1 MLKSDKNAQDG
12 RRAPKAGELFAN
24 PGLAKT
30 FRLLAK
36 NGKAGFYKG
45 EVAEALIKVVH
56 DLGGHLQLEDLENHL
71 KVGSEDVEAVS
82 LKFSGQSVH
91 EVQRASLHSENR
103 TDSEKQGEKSNHS
116 ETPGGIDSEKHDED
130 QSTKEK
136 HSVEIWEH
144 PPNGQG
150 IVALMALGIIEELE
164 RTGQISTWTKA
175 DHNSTQHLHAVIESL
190 RIAFADANWWVTD
203 PVIERVPTTELIS
216 RPYLAERAKL
226 FSPDK
231 ASPILSHGSPA
242 HNHSDTVY
250 FAVTDR
256 FGNGISFI
264 NSNFAGFGTAIIP
277 AGCGFT
283 LQNRG
288 SSFEL
293 AEGHPNVYAPGKRPY
308 HTIIPAMITNPSD
321 GSLHS
326 VYGVMGGFMQP
337 QGHVQVLLNMLT
349 FKYNPQT
356 ALDAPRLCLGA
367 GLPDEGDVMD
377 RTVYLEE
384 GIREDVVKELEA
396 LGHKV
401 ELVRGHKRK
410 IFGKGQVIRCHV
422 EDGRIVYSGGS
433 DPRGD
438 GAAYPG

>member
-1 MLKSDKNAQDG
+1 M
-12 RRAPKAGELFAN
+12 
-24 PGLAKT
+24 
-30 FRLLAK
+30 
-36 NGKAGFYKG
+36 
-45 EVAEALIKVVH
+45 IKVVH
-56 DLGGHLQLEDLENHL
+56 DLGGHLQLEDLENHMKL
-71 KVGSEDVEAVS
+71 GSEDVQAIS
-82 LKFSGQSVH
+82 LKFSGQNVH
-91 EVQRASLHSENR
+91 EAQKASLHSENR
-103 TDSEKQGEKSNHS
+103 TDGEKQGEKQGEKSY
-116 ETPGGIDSEKHDED
+116 DDEKHG
-130 QSTKEK
+130 
-136 HSVEIWEH
+136 VEIWEH

-150 IVALMALGIIEELE
+150 VVALMALGIFEELE
-164 RTGQISTWTKA
+164 RTGKISVWTEA

-203 PVIERVPTTELIS
+203 PTIEKVPTAELIS
-216 RPYLAERAKL
+216 RRHLAERAKL

-231 ASPILSHGSPA
+231 ASSVLSHGSPA

-308 HTIIPAMITNPSD
+308 HTIIPAIITNPSD
-321 GSLHS
+321 GSLHT

-349 FKYNPQT
+349 FKYNPQA
-356 ALDAPRLCLGA
+356 ALDAPRMCIGA
-367 GLPDEGDVMD
+367 GLPDAGDVMD

-384 GIREDVVKELEA
+384 GIREDVVKELAA
-396 LGHKV
+396 LGHQV
-401 ELVRGHKRK
+401 EVVRGYKRK
-410 IFGKGQVIRCHV
+410 IFGRGQVIRCHV
-422 EDGRIVYSGGS
+422 EDGRHVYSGGS